1 MTEDG
6 FFKAEEFASKDGKPS
21 PYGPMNVRQEL
32 VDFLNQLRLRFGHA
46 LIVNS
51 GYRSPEHNKVVG
63 GVPNSQHVK
72 GLAAD
77 IRPRDLSQLDEL
89 WALANDMNETGGV
102 GRYDTFVHI
111 DRRGVRARWDY
122 RSKKNG

>member
-1 MTEDG
+1 MIEDG
-6 FFKAEEFASKDGKPS
+6 FFKASEFASKDGKPS

-32 VDFLNQLRLRFGHA
+32 VDFLNQLRLRFGHS
-46 LIVNS
+46 LIVTS
-51 GYRSPEHNKVVG
+51 GYRSPEHNKAVG

-77 IRPRDLSQLDEL
+77 IRPQNPAHLTDL

-102 GRYDTFVHI
+102 GRYDTFVHV
-111 DRRGVRARWDY
+111 DRRGIRARWDY
-122 RSKKNG
+122 RSKK